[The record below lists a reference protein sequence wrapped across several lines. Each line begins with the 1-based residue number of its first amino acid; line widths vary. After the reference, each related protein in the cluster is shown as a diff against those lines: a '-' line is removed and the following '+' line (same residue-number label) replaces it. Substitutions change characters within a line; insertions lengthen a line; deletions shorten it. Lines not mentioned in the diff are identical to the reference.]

1 MELRAHLYA
10 KDEKEAIDILD
21 NNIKMLNLQDYLE
34 RGRHS
39 IEKYWKIEGMF
50 FVYIHFILKKKYIP
64 IIKFEEF
71 VDSLFQNN
79 SSKRPSYYCC
89 KFTNNKICVEKIF
102 ISKNSSTFKKINNN
116 VELMTINF
124 AYENDEF
131 EDNKEL
137 ILIEDDEKL

>member
-1 MELRAHLYA
+1 MDLRVYLYA

-50 FVYIHFILKKKYIP
+50 FVYIHFTLKKKYIP

-71 VDSLFQNN
+71 VDSIF
-79 SSKRPSYYCC
+79 SK
-89 KFTNNKICVEKIF
+89 
-102 ISKNSSTFKKINNN
+102 
-116 VELMTINF
+116 
-124 AYENDEF
+124 
-131 EDNKEL
+131 
-137 ILIEDDEKL
+137 